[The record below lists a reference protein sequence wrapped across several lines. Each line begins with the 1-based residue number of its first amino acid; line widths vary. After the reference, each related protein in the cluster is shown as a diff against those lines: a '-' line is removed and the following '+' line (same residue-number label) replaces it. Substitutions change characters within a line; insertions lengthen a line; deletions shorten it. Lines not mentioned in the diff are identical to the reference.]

1 MWEIAKKLSII
12 VLTVSLVLS
21 LGNQSGEE
29 TSKDND
35 VADTSSS
42 SFSIL
47 VPPSFSWITPSFLSN
62 NDMKITTTSFKNEL
76 NLEYDFYRDTC
87 PQAEQIVRSI
97 VRYLYKKHSKIAPA
111 LLRLVFHDCFIQG
124 CDASVL
130 LASVDGIRSEK
141 DTPPN
146 DTLQGF
152 NVIDMIKSK
161 IEDVCPATV
170 SCADIL
176 VLAAREGIAMAG
188 GPYYP
193 LYTGRRDSLMSFPEV
208 GAYELPSPYDDL
220 YKTLT
225 SFASRGFDERE
236 TVSILGAHSI
246 GIIHCQFFHNRLY
259 NFAGSGGPDPSLE
272 PGFLNQMRSRCNN
285 SGDLPEEP
293 GMNMDYE
300 GATGSGFGTH
310 YYKSLVEGKGI
321 LHADQQLMASAAT
334 ASWVQTYSSD
344 GPLFQRDFAQVM
356 IKLSS
361 LRVLTS
367 PLGQIRLNCSMVSSE
382 GL

>member
-47 VPPSFSWITPSFLSN
+47 VPPSFFMDYSFVLSN

-111 LLRLVFHDCFIQG
+111 LLRLVFHDCFIQ
-124 CDASVL
+124 
-130 LASVDGIRSEK
+130 
-141 DTPPN
+141 
-146 DTLQGF
+146 
-152 NVIDMIKSK
+152 

-208 GAYELPSPYDDL
+208 G
-220 YKTLT
+220 
-225 SFASRGFDERE
+225 
-236 TVSILGAHSI
+236 
-246 GIIHCQFFHNRLY
+246 FFHNRLY

-272 PGFLNQMRSRCNN
+272 PGFLNQMRSRW
-285 SGDLPEEP
+285 
-293 GMNMDYE
+293 
-300 GATGSGFGTH
+300 FVTH
-310 YYKSLVEGKGI
+310 YYKRLVEGKGI
-321 LHADQQLMASAAT
+321 LHAVQQLMASEAT
-334 ASWVQTYSSD
+334 ASWVQTYSLD